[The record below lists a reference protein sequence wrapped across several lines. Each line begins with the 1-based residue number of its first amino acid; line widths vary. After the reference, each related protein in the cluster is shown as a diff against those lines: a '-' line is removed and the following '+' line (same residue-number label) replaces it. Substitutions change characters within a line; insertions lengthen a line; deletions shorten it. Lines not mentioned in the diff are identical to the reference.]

1 MENSRVDLKNGN
13 EFLASLT
20 KIHHSFQWISKTFI
34 TAKNVWRTLLQIYS
48 FITCVPL
55 SDFLAKSLLFNLA
68 SDHISYFTAFFIIKL
83 RQNAVLSSYPSV
95 LRGPPAHCKLRTW
108 NFLYGPFYLIYLSS
122 SCKRLSLKETFQPYS
137 YLEVTKLL
145 SVPAFNFSTWFI
157 YFIICVTS
165 TRHRYF
171 LFLDPE
177 LYIYMSW
184 NIKNLCFLI
193 EKWED

>member
-34 TAKNVWRTLLQIYS
+34 TAKKCLKDITPDLFIHYMRATLWFSSKVIVIQLG
-48 FITCVPL
+48 L
-55 SDFLAKSLLFNLA
+55 R
-68 SDHISYFTAFFIIKL
+68 SYFIFHCIYIIKL

-137 YLEVTKLL
+137 YLEPGW
-145 SVPAFNFSTWFI
+145 S
-157 YFIICVTS
+157 Y
-165 TRHRYF
+165 
-171 LFLDPE
+171 
-177 LYIYMSW
+177 
-184 NIKNLCFLI
+184 
-193 EKWED
+193 

>member
-34 TAKNVWRTLLQIYS
+34 TAKKCLKDSTPDLFIHYMRATLWFSSKVIVIQLG
-48 FITCVPL
+48 L
-55 SDFLAKSLLFNLA
+55 R
-68 SDHISYFTAFFIIKL
+68 SYFIFHCIYIIKL
-83 RQNAVLSSYPSV
+83 RQNAVLSSYLSV
-95 LRGPPAHCKLRTW
+95 LRAPP
-108 NFLYGPFYLIYLSS
+108 SS
-122 SCKRLSLKETFQPYS
+122 SLQIEDMKLSLWSLLPHLLKFVLQETFFKRNFSTIQ
-137 YLEVTKLL
+137 LLRARLKLL

-184 NIKNLCFLI
+184 NIKKTFAL
-193 EKWED
+193 W